1 MRRAEY
7 ADASILHY
15 DARPK
20 VRKRTCAA
28 LRDLGF
34 RRIANVD
41 NADDLA
47 DVMRGRQFELMV
59 FAADGL
65 DAGATNLVRK
75 ARQYEGSSDPYTP
88 MIVVSWNGASEMV
101 RNTLNSGTDQFLMWP
116 FSLEQLG
123 ARVAALIHARKPFV
137 ETEDYLGPD
146 RRDRKGRGV
155 GRDTVEV
162 PNALRARVERRP
174 DLAPSQDAIRV
185 ARGSLERIKIGNVA
199 QRIGTIAKVLRQR
212 ADDIRFLEAR
222 AAKEFEAIRKSLL
235 VIRKGLEVTELDHLQ
250 SFCDSVERV
259 VGQLSQSPPELD
271 PKGYAL
277 LEQTALALR
286 VAMEVD
292 EDTAN
297 AAVRLSGEVAG
308 AF

>member
-1 MRRAEY
+1 M
-7 ADASILHY
+7 
-15 DARPK
+15 
-20 VRKRTCAA
+20 
-28 LRDLGF
+28 RDLGF

-65 DAGATNLVRK
+65 DAGPSDMVRQ
-75 ARQYEGSSDPYTP
+75 ARRYDGSSDPYTP
-88 MIVVSWNGASEMV
+88 MIVVSWSGASEKA
-101 RNTLNSGTDQFLMWP
+101 RDALNSGTDQFLMWP
-116 FSLEQLG
+116 FSTEQLG

-146 RRDRKGRGV
+146 RRDRKGRSV

-174 DLAPSQDAIRV
+174 DLAPSEDALQA

-212 ADDIRFLEAR
+212 ADDVRFLETR
-222 AAKEFEAIRKSLL
+222 APREFAAIQKSLSVIRKS
-235 VIRKGLEVTELDHLQ
+235 LEVTELDHLQ

-259 VGQLSQSPPELD
+259 VLQLSRSAPELD

-297 AAVRLSGEVAG
+297 AAVRLSGEVAE